1 MNTGFQDWWSR
12 INTLLHRILILL
24 FTLFLIAQVVLLN
37 QTLKTFISRTDKL
50 EGKSIA
56 DSQLFIKKGVIEI
69 SVDNYSSLR
78 PLVFYVNGE
87 SVSSTGEKTIKLQ
100 VKENDVIE
108 VSGAEYVETVVLKVT
123 GLSEDIMVPELGKLI
138 YVNNNLVMIGRVRLK
153 Q

>member
-12 INTLLHRILILL
+12 IDILLHRLL
-24 FTLFLIAQVVLLN
+24 VFLFAVFLISQAVLLN

-56 DSQLFIKKGVIEI
+56 DSQLFIKKGEIEI
-69 SVDNYSSLR
+69 SVDNYSSLS

-87 SVSSTGEKTIKLQ
+87 SIKPSGDKTIKLQ

-108 VSGAEYVETVVLKVT
+108 VSGAEYGETLVLKVT
-123 GLSEDIMVPELGKLI
+123 GVSEDIMVPELGKLI
-138 YVNNNLVMIGRVRLK
+138 YVNNNLVMIDRVRLK